1 MSNLSEELQIFLEV
15 GKLVS
20 IERSSRKM
28 KRHEVS
34 AVCGSS
40 TENIIRAHLLSKG
53 LNISRPRVYVTSSWM
68 EIDML
73 SLRNG
78 VDPSKTEYSPYEV
91 KTVIEVK
98 NNVVADQTT
107 VIKGNFNRLREISDA
122 LSFAVIVLSERDGY
136 KYAIREDALGY
147 PVFTLISRKVS
158 AGTWMCRN

>member
-1 MSNLSEELQIFLEV
+1 MATARLIEELRVSNLSEELQIFLEV

-78 VDPSKTEYSPYEV
+78 VGS
-91 KTVIEVK
+91 IK
-98 NNVVADQTT
+98 N
-107 VIKGNFNRLREISDA
+107 
-122 LSFAVIVLSERDGY
+122 
-136 KYAIREDALGY
+136 
-147 PVFTLISRKVS
+147 
-158 AGTWMCRN
+158 